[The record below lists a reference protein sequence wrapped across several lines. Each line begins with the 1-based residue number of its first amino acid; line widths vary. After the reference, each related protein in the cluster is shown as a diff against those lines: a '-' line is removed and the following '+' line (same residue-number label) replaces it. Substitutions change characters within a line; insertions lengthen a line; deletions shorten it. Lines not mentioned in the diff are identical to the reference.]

1 MLLSGH
7 LILRFFIHFILD
19 NLIKMRPSEVITC
32 KEISRGKPVNL
43 MSHFLHFMVADDH
56 PAFRKGVAAFLREHY
71 ADCKVDEAANGE
83 DVLKALH
90 DSSFDIIFID
100 IMMPGLNGIETTKQ
114 IVNTDQDAKI
124 IALSFYEDET
134 SIITMFESG
143 AKGYLNK
150 NAGREEIM
158 QAVENV
164 LNDSIYISNKS
175 MNDVLWRKLNSR
187 NSIKNKPVSQ
197 REKEILLL
205 ICKGLSTREIAAQL
219 HLSVK
224 TVENH
229 RNHLLEKTN
238 TNNTASLVLYAAK
251 KGWV

>member
-1 MLLSGH
+1 
-7 LILRFFIHFILD
+7 
-19 NLIKMRPSEVITC
+19 MRPSEVITC
-32 KEISRGKPVNL
+32 KEITAGKTVNL
-43 MSHFLHFMVADDH
+43 MSYALHFMVADDH
-56 PAFRKGVAAFLREHY
+56 PAFRKGVASFLREHY
-71 ADCKVDEAANGE
+71 ADCKVDEAASGD

-90 DSSFDIIFID
+90 ESAFDIIFID
-100 IMMPGLNGIETTKQ
+100 IIMPGLNGIEATKQ
-114 IVNTDQDAKI
+114 IVNTDPDAKV

-134 SIITMFESG
+134 SIISMFESG

-187 NSIKNKPVSQ
+187 NSIKNRPVSQ

-238 TNNTASLVLYAAK
+238 TNNAASLVLYAAK

>member
-1 MLLSGH
+1 M
-7 LILRFFIHFILD
+7 I
-19 NLIKMRPSEVITC
+19 MRQTEIITC
-32 KEISRGKPVNL
+32 KEFPITETVCAMNNS
-43 MSHFLHFMVADDH
+43 LHFMVADDH

-71 ADCKVDEAANGE
+71 ADCKVDEASNGD

-90 DSSFDIIFID
+90 NSSFDVIFVDII
-100 IMMPGLNGIETTKQ
+100 MPGLNGIETTKQ
-114 IVNTDQDAKI
+114 ILHLNPDAKI
-124 IALSFYEDET
+124 VALSFYEDET

-143 AKGYLNK
+143 AKAYLNK

-158 QAVENV
+158 KAVENV

-175 MNDVLWRKLNSR
+175 INDVLWKKLNNR
-187 NSIKNKPVSQ
+187 NGIKNRPVSQ

-205 ICKGLSTREIAAQL
+205 ICRGFSTREIAEQL
-219 HLSVK
+219 HLSAK